1 MRFKEKEANVGR
13 ICQSDN
19 EIGLDAKRHRGIET
33 KFVTENMLLNLAPMV
48 GEEAIVHERLASVT
62 SASAGEIFINK
73 KRVARIKSTFLS
85 HLVLILVSLISV
97 FPFIWLISTS
107 LKGNSENIF
116 AYPPQIIPQDFTWA
130 NYTGVWDKVNFIGYF
145 INSMIVAG
153 GTVVLNLI
161 LSAMAGYPLARME
174 FKGKKITFFAI
185 LATIMIPFQAI
196 MLPVYLITL
205 KLHLTDNVNNFAGFM
220 GLIMPFAVS
229 AFGIFLMRQAFL
241 GIPKEM
247 EEAAIV
253 DGCNVFQV
261 FWKVLMPMV
270 KPSLA
275 VLAIFTFIG
284 SWGEFLWPSI
294 VLTKESMYTLPVGV
308 NNLQGMFSSNW
319 RFIAAGSILSTIP
332 ILIFFLAMQ
341 RYFISGENEGAVK
354 G

>member
-1 MRFKEKEANVGR
+1 MKRFFK
-13 ICQSDN
+13 
-19 EIGLDAKRHRGIET
+19 GISIHT
-33 KFVTENMLLNLAPMV
+33 ILIFTSLL
-48 GEEAIVHERLASVT
+48 
-62 SASAGEIFINK
+62 
-73 KRVARIKSTFLS
+73 
-85 HLVLILVSLISV
+85 SV

-107 LKGNSENIF
+107 LKGNAENIF
-116 AYPPQIIPQDFTWA
+116 AYPPQIIPQDFTWE
-130 NYTGVWDKVNFIGYF
+130 NYIGVWKRVNFVAYF
-145 INSMIVAG
+145 VNSMIVAG
-153 GTVVLNLI
+153 FTVFLNLI
-161 LSAMAGYPLARME
+161 LSAMAAYPLARMN
-174 FKGKKITFFAI
+174 FWGKKFTFFAI
-185 LATIMIPFQAI
+185 LATIMVPFQAI

-205 KLHLTDNVNNFAGFM
+205 KLNLVDSVNNFM
-220 GLIMPFAVS
+220 GYLGLVMPFAVS

-241 GIPKEM
+241 TIPKEM

-261 FWKVLMPMV
+261 FFKVLLPMV

-319 RFIAAGSILSTIP
+319 RFIAAGSILATIP
-332 ILIFFLAMQ
+332 IVIFFLAMQ
-341 RYFISGENEGAVK
+341 KYFISGENEGAVK

>member
-1 MRFKEKEANVGR
+1 MSK
-13 ICQSDN
+13 IW
-19 EIGLDAKRHRGIET
+19 IHIILI
-33 KFVTENMLLNLAPMV
+33 
-48 GEEAIVHERLASVT
+48 AIS
-62 SASAGEIFINK
+62 I
-73 KRVARIKSTFLS
+73 LS
-85 HLVLILVSLISV
+85 I

-107 LKGNSENIF
+107 LKGSGENIF
-116 AYPPQIIPQDFTWA
+116 AYPPQMFPTDFTFE
-130 NYTGVWDKVNFIGYF
+130 NYVGVWRKVNFLGYF
-145 INSMIVAG
+145 LNSMIVAV
-153 GTVVLNLI
+153 GTVILNL
-161 LSAMAGYPLARME
+161 LLASMAGYPLARME
-174 FKGKKITFFAI
+174 FKGKKVTFFAV

-196 MLPVYLITL
+196 MLPIYLITL
-205 KLHLTDNVNNFAGFM
+205 KLHLVDSVSNIAGYL

-241 GIPKEM
+241 SVPREM

-261 FWKVLMPMV
+261 FWKVILPMV

-319 RFIAAGSILSTIP
+319 RFIAAGSILSIIP
-332 ILIFFLAMQ
+332 IIIFFLSMQ
-341 RYFISGENEGAVK
+341 KYFISGENEGAVK

>member
-1 MRFKEKEANVGR
+1 MKKFLEK
-13 ICQSDN
+13 
-19 EIGLDAKRHRGIET
+19 
-33 KFVTENMLLNLAPMV
+33 F
-48 GEEAIVHERLASVT
+48 T
-62 SASAGEIFINK
+62 SHSILIFIS
-73 KRVARIKSTFLS
+73 ILS
-85 HLVLILVSLISV
+85 I

-107 LKGNSENIF
+107 LKGVNENIF
-116 AYPPQIIPQDFTWA
+116 AYPPTIIPTDFTLQ
-130 NYTGVWDKVNFIGYF
+130 NYIGVWKNVDFMAYF
-145 INSMIVAG
+145 WNSMIVAG
-153 GTVVLNLI
+153 ATVLLNLI
-161 LSAMAGYPLARME
+161 LSSLAAYPLARMN
-174 FKGKKITFFAI
+174 FSGKKITFFAI

-196 MLPVYLITL
+196 MLPVYLITI
-205 KLHLTDNVNNFAGFM
+205 KLNMMDTVNNFMGYL

-229 AFGIFLMRQAFL
+229 AFGIFLMRQAFMT
-241 GIPKEM
+241 IPKEM

-261 FWKVLMPMV
+261 FWRVILPMV

-341 RYFISGENEGAVK
+341 KYFISGENEGAVK